1 MGAQHGPPAGGRV
14 VGLQASG
21 DVAKASGAS
30 LGRVSCQRL
39 PWSWSVGIHLAF
51 VHVGE

>member
-30 LGRVSCQRL
+30 LGRASCQQASLELVCGHPLGVCPR
-39 PWSWSVGIHLAF
+39 G
-51 VHVGE
+51 